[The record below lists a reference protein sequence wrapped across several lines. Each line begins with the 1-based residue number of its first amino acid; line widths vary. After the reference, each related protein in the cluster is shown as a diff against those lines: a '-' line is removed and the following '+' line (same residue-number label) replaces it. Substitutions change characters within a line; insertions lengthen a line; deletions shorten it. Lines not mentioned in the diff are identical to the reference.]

1 MTGSIPPTPS
11 ESPYPSDIDIFNFNE
26 PMTLDSFLRNF
37 DDGISSFNQKVTEY
51 NDSKKNFNT
60 LYKQVD
66 ENIHKKQA
74 EETISRGNVL
84 ISEKIEY
91 YDSWIKFMYYLHR
104 ILLVILCIIVVI
116 SLVYKL
122 L

>member
-1 MTGSIPPTPS
+1 MNPS
-11 ESPYPSDIDIFNFNE
+11 PSPLVINPDIFNFNE
-26 PMTLDSFLRNF
+26 PMTLDNFLRDF
-37 DDGISSFNQKVTEY
+37 DDGISSFNQKVSEY

-91 YDSWIKFMYYLHR
+91 YDSWVKFMYYLHR
-104 ILLVILCIIVVI
+104 ILLVILCFIIII

>member
-1 MTGSIPPTPS
+1 MSPTPS
-11 ESPYPSDIDIFNFNE
+11 PSNSDLFTFENE
-26 PMTLDSFLRNF
+26 MTLDSFLKNF
-37 DDGISSFNQKVTEY
+37 DDGIANFNEKVTEY
-51 NDSKKNFNT
+51 NDNKKYFNT
-60 LYKQVD
+60 LYQKND
-66 ENIHKKQA
+66 DNIHKIQV
-74 EETISRGNVL
+74 EETISRGNVI

-104 ILLVILCIIVVI
+104 ILLVILCFIVII